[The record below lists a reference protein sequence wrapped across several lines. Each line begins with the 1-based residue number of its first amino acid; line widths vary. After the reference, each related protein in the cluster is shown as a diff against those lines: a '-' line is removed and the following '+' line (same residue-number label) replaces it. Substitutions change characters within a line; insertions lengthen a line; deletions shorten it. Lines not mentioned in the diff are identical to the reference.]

1 MKSLVGIMQR
11 SWLIIALFALL
22 PACQTTSIGVKVA
35 APEGVEIPFMK
46 NAATECYFLDD
57 FMPVPDRLVTGKH
70 GSIGLRYYSYN
81 TANYKDWDPR
91 RKVILSFYSVDNRCW
106 SLFEEYMVTR

>member
-1 MKSLVGIMQR
+1 MTNLARKLTAAWLVTA
-11 SWLIIALFALL
+11 SIALLS
-22 PACQTTSIGVKVA
+22 ACQTTSIGVKVA
-35 APEGVEIPFMK
+35 TPDGVEIPFMK

-81 TANYKDWDPR
+81 SANYKDWDPR
-91 RKVILSFYSVDNRCW
+91 RKVILSFYSLDNRCW